1 MKKRMLII
9 GLILSAGVLV
19 AQDIPTSQVPSVVLK
34 QFNIDFPKAKDIDWE
49 LENDTYIVEFEQGW
63 SKDFEVWYS
72 SNGEKIRI
80 EEEIMKNELP
90 KAIISAIQ
98 TNYPSYRIDDIEKI
112 TANNTTTYKV
122 DIEKREVEKTLFFNK
137 DGTLIK

>member
-1 MKKRMLII
+1 MKKRILSI
-9 GLILSAGVLV
+9 GLSLLACVSF
-19 AQDIPTSQVPSVVLK
+19 AQDIPASQVPSVVLK

-49 LENDTYIVEFEQGW
+49 LENNTYIVEFEQGW

-80 EEEIMKNELP
+80 EEEIVKSELP
-90 KAIISAIQ
+90 KAIVLAIQ

-112 TANNTTTYKV
+112 TENNTVAYKI
-122 DIEKREVEKTLFFNK
+122 DIEKRDVEKTLFFNEN
-137 DGTLIK
+137 GTLIK